1 MKDIFKIKRKKRQI
15 RHGRVRA
22 KVFGTKKRPRMS
34 IYRSLNNCYVQLIDD
49 DIGKTLIAFDDRKIK
64 GNKTKRAEELG
75 KKIAQLAKD
84 KKITS
89 VVFDRGGFK
98 YQGRVKAVAESA
110 RAAGLKF

>member
-1 MKDIFKIKRKKRQI
+1 MKDIFKIKRKKREI

-22 KVFGTKKRPRMS
+22 KIFGTKDRPRMAV
-34 IYRSLNNCYVQLIDD
+34 YRSLNSCYVQLINDET
-49 DIGKTLIAFDDRKIK
+49 GKTLVAFDDRKIK

-75 KKIAQLAKD
+75 KKIAQLAKE

-110 RAAGLKF
+110 REAGLKF